1 MENSTGEREF
11 IRCPVCNGE
20 NYRRFLPGVP
30 EDIVRCV
37 GCGAVYVNPRRS
49 EERIRNF
56 FEQEYIT
63 TATQLN
69 YQFGEVRARTLKRE
83 ARFIRELVERGRIL
97 DIGCAGGEFLS
108 FFEDGQWE
116 RFGVEP
122 SRAAGAAASA
132 RGVRIFPGAFSY
144 VQIDAGP
151 FDVIS
156 CLDAIYFS
164 PSPLQDLLK
173 IRGLLKPGGL
183 FVVEIP
189 GHLYR
194 LVRNIGPVSL
204 LVNRRWCQMSS
215 ASPHLYHFSDR
226 AFRQLLSNAGFS
238 VFKVALERS
247 PESGGRFFQALNATW
262 FALSAVI
269 ARITLDAINPAA
281 KVVYFCR
288 PLATTSEIHE

>member
-1 MENSTGEREF
+1 VF
-11 IRCPVCNGE
+11 
-20 NYRRFLPGVP
+20 
-30 EDIVRCV
+30 
-37 GCGAVYVNPRRS
+37 VNPRRS
-49 EERIRNF
+49 GERIRNF

-63 TATQLN
+63 TAEQLD

-83 ARFIRELVERGRIL
+83 ARLIKKMVRGGRIL

-108 FFEDGQWE
+108 LFEDGQWE
-116 RFGVEP
+116 RVGVEP
-122 SRAAGAAASA
+122 SRAAGAAASR
-132 RGVRIFPGAFSY
+132 RGIEVLPGAFSS
-144 VQIDAGP
+144 VQIQPGS
-151 FDVIS
+151 FDVVTY
-156 CLDAIYFS
+156 LDAIYFS

-173 IRGLLKPGGL
+173 IRGLLKSGGL

-226 AFRQLLSNAGFS
+226 AFRQLLSNAGFG
-238 VFKVALERS
+238 VFKIALERS
-247 PESGGRFFQALNATW
+247 PDSGGSLFHAMNAAW
-262 FALSAVI
+262 FALSTAI
-269 ARITLDAINPAA
+269 AGVTLGAINPAA

-288 PLATTSEIHE
+288 PLMNASEIRQ